1 MGRLMSL
8 MLRQVRAA
16 LTLLTVV
23 LTGAAVLTPD
33 IASAQ
38 NCVGYGASKYAGA
51 EIAEIQTI
59 LSDEDED
66 SVSGRLMERGALH
79 FANPVS
85 QLLLGIKAIE
95 THSFEMALGHLDLA
109 SYLLWASELCAKKD
123 LEFFVLVSRKFAL
136 ENGILEGFGA
146 VRYSGMTIGLTNPS
160 LEMVSQDFQK
170 VRRCVEGLDVTP
182 DSGVLA
188 FPSC

>member
-1 MGRLMSL
+1 MSL

-38 NCVGYGASKYAGA
+38 NCVAYGASKYADA
-51 EIAEIQTI
+51 EIADIQTI
-59 LSDEDED
+59 LSDGDEE

-123 LEFFVLVSRKFAL
+123 LEFFVLASRKFAL

-170 VRRCVEGLDVTP
+170 VRRCVEGLAVTP

>member
-1 MGRLMSL
+1 MGRLTGL
-8 MLRQVRAA
+8 MLRQVRDA

-38 NCVGYGASKYAGA
+38 NCVAYGASKYAGA

-59 LSDEDED
+59 LSDGDEG

-123 LEFFVLVSRKFAL
+123 LEFFVLASRKFAL
-136 ENGILEGFGA
+136 ENGILKGFGA

-170 VRRCVEGLDVTP
+170 VRRCVEGLAVTP